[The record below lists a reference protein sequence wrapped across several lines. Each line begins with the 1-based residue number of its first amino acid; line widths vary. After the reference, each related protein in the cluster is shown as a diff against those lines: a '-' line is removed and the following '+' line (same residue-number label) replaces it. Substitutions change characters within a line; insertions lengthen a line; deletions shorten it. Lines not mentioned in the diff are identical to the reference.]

1 MIKYIRQVYYE
12 MRHQKMM
19 TWVSISCT
27 ALAVFLVM
35 SYFMTDQLSTV
46 EVAPESNRSRMMYG
60 GGFEYR
66 GPDMSASGA
75 MKYQMIQKI
84 FGSLDG
90 IEQSAIS
97 SSWDDN
103 VSGSVNGKISQTLD
117 LKKTDGKFWRLYD
130 FDFISGKPYEDA
142 DMETE
147 AKKVIITRS
156 VARYF
161 FDKDDATGETLNL
174 NSVPYTV
181 AGVVRDIHPSLIAT
195 FANIYT
201 PLSRNDIYD
210 DSEYLTGGLM
220 VHMLRTPG
228 TTEESL
234 KQQVEQRYIRL
245 NQDLKK
251 DSVEAIYH
259 GAPHNAE
266 YLASGI
272 FGNWTPDLSGE
283 KRGRIVAYCVLLLI
297 PAINLGSMMRGRL
310 RHRISEIGVRRAF
323 GAKRRDIVAQ
333 LLGENLV
340 VTLVG
345 GAIGLAL
352 SLAFMTLLSTYFIK
366 MGDAGPTALNF
377 TSEAPPINM
386 LFTWRSFAIALGG
399 CFLLYLMSAFL
410 RSWRASK
417 GHPAEAIS
425 KTRI

>member
-220 VHMLRTPG
+220 VHMV
-228 TTEESL
+228 S
-234 KQQVEQRYIRL
+234 
-245 NQDLKK
+245 
-251 DSVEAIYH
+251 
-259 GAPHNAE
+259 
-266 YLASGI
+266 
-272 FGNWTPDLSGE
+272 
-283 KRGRIVAYCVLLLI
+283 
-297 PAINLGSMMRGRL
+297 
-310 RHRISEIGVRRAF
+310 
-323 GAKRRDIVAQ
+323 
-333 LLGENLV
+333 
-340 VTLVG
+340 
-345 GAIGLAL
+345 
-352 SLAFMTLLSTYFIK
+352 
-366 MGDAGPTALNF
+366 PTW
-377 TSEAPPINM
+377 EV
-386 LFTWRSFAIALGG
+386 
-399 CFLLYLMSAFL
+399 
-410 RSWRASK
+410 
-417 GHPAEAIS
+417 
-425 KTRI
+425 